1 MNNQRLSQ
9 TQRQE
14 LKLSPQQIQLMK
26 LLQLP
31 LIELEQRIKEE
42 MEINPALEDVRD
54 NDYDDEPTVDD
65 PNEEDYNEEYGE
77 EKDSE
82 EKDNGEERDNNGEN
96 DDYNDDEVN
105 FSKDDEF
112 DINDYLPEEDRDDY
126 SYKYQANNY
135 SDDDDLYE
143 SPIVNEETF
152 QDYLNRQLA
161 YRDLTEK
168 QLQIGEYIIG
178 NLDDNGY
185 LSRTTLNIVDDL
197 LFTMNLSATEEEV
210 KEVLAIVQEL
220 DPPGIAARNL
230 QECLLIQLKRLQEE
244 NPYLNLDLSITIVN
258 DFFEEFTKKHY
269 DKIAKK
275 LEVSNRDLK
284 AALDEILKLNPKPAD
299 ASSAS
304 TKNIHYITPDF
315 FIFVRDGK
323 VELSLDGRNAPELR
337 VSKSYINMLEEFS
350 NSKDSRSKQEAVQFV
365 KQKIDAAK
373 WFIDAINQRQTT
385 LYKTMKAIVEM
396 QEEYF
401 ITGDEAKL
409 KPMILKD
416 VAEKVGLDISTIS
429 RVANSKYVQTP
440 YGTFMLKFFFSEG
453 IKNEGGEEVSTREI
467 KKILKD
473 CVENEDKAK
482 PMTDEQLMLI
492 LKEKGYPIARRT
504 VAKYREQLGIPVG
517 RMRKKI

>member
-1 MNNQRLSQ
+1 MNNQRLTQ

-42 MEINPALEDVRD
+42 IEANPALEEDARE
-54 NDYDDEPTVDD
+54 DYDDNEPIADENIDD
-65 PNEEDYNEEYGE
+65 
-77 EKDSE
+77 
-82 EKDNGEERDNNGEN
+82 GEN

-126 SYKYQANNY
+126 SYKLQANNY

-143 SPIVNEETF
+143 APIVNEETF
-152 QDYLNRQLA
+152 QDYLNQQLA
-161 YRDLTEK
+161 YRNLTEK
-168 QLQIGEYIIG
+168 QLAIGEYIIG

-185 LSRTTLNIVDDL
+185 LNRPVPNIADDL
-197 LFTMNLSATEEEV
+197 LFTMNISATEEEV
-210 KEVLAIVQEL
+210 LEVLKVVQEL

-244 NPYLNLDLSITIVN
+244 NPFMDLSLSLTIVK

-275 LEVSNRDLK
+275 LEVSNRELK

-299 ASSAS
+299 ASSTG

-315 FIFVRDGK
+315 FVFVRDGK
-323 VELSLDGRNAPELR
+323 VELSLDGRNTPELHI
-337 VSKSYINMLEEFS
+337 SKSYLKMLEEFS
-350 NSKDSRSKQEAVQFV
+350 GSKGSRSMQEAAQFV
-365 KQKIDAAK
+365 RQKIDAAK
-373 WFIDAINQRQTT
+373 WFIDAINQRQNT
-385 LYKTMKAIVEM
+385 LFVTMKAITEL

-401 ITGDEAKL
+401 LTGDETKL

-416 VAEKVGLDISTIS
+416 VADKVGLDISTIS

-440 YGTFMLKFFFSEG
+440 YGTFLLKYFFSEG
-453 IKNEGGEEVSTREI
+453 ITNEDGEEVSTREI

-473 CVENEDKAK
+473 AVESEDKSN
-482 PMTDEQLMLI
+482 PMTDEQLMQV